1 MIYAR
6 ARFSDMMNV
15 SSISLDAHEI
25 GGERFGYVEA
35 EVTRSKTS
43 YSLERRVRLLPMS
56 ATIRGISNFFWADE
70 WFHVMEKAGIKAAP
84 GKPLLPGRTPDGWHT
99 LPLSAEAGT
108 HWLRPLLLL
117 DPGFEKERWPKL
129 GTHSAKSTCLSFISG
144 AQVQMSVA

>member
-1 MIYAR
+1 
-6 ARFSDMMNV
+6 
-15 SSISLDAHEI
+15 
-25 GGERFGYVEA
+25 
-35 EVTRSKTS
+35 
-43 YSLERRVRLLPMS
+43 MS